1 MTRVT
6 PRTALVAFYALV
18 ASITL
23 VMAFPIVWVVL
34 SSLKPAAE
42 AMRVPPTWLPSR
54 LSVENYAALQGIGSG
69 LLRHVWN
76 SFAVAVGSAVAVAAL
91 AALAGYGFAR
101 FAFAGRQVV
110 FVLLLATLMVPFQI
124 MLMPLFVVLRQLEL
138 HNSLLGLGLV
148 YTTFHLPLG
157 IFIMRNAFESVP
169 RELDEAATID
179 GAGHLVLLRRVLLP
193 VVAPSVVTVLLV
205 NFITCW
211 NEFLGALI
219 LMTQQANYTLPVM
232 LVNLQFGYMGVVDW
246 GALQAGTVVTMLPP
260 LLLTLAFQ
268 RYYVQGLVGGATKG

>member
-1 MTRVT
+1 MR
-6 PRTALVAFYALV
+6 RRH
-18 ASITL
+18 
-23 VMAFPIVWVVL
+23 
-34 SSLKPAAE
+34 
-42 AMRVPPTWLPSR
+42 AML
-54 LSVENYAALQGIGSG
+54 AI
-69 LLRHVWN
+69 
-76 SFAVAVGSAVAVAAL
+76 L

-260 LLLTLAFQ
+260 LLLTLVFQ

>member
-1 MTRVT
+1 MTHVT
-6 PRTALVAFYALV
+6 PRTALIAFFALIG
-18 ASITL
+18 AITL
-23 VMAFPIVWVVL
+23 VMAFPIVWVLL

-42 AMRVPPTWLPSR
+42 AMRVPPTWFPSR
-54 LSVENYAALQGIGSG
+54 FSIENYAALQGIGSG

-76 SFAVAVGSAVAVAAL
+76 SFAVAIGSAIAVAVL
-91 AALAGYGFAR
+91 AAFAGYGFAR
-101 FAFAGRQVV
+101 FAFPGRQVV

-179 GAGHLVLLRRVLLP
+179 GAGHFVLLRRVLLP

-219 LMTQQANYTLPVM
+219 LMTQQVNYTLPVM